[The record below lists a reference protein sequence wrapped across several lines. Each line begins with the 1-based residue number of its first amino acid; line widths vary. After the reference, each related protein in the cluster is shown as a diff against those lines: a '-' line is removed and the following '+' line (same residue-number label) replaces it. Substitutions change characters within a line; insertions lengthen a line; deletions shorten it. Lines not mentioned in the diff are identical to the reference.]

1 MSSGHRQNDQNRC
14 TADEA
19 FEVLRSISQN
29 RHVELRDIALEMIV
43 VVGGRPP
50 ASSPAAHDRSLDNR
64 AAAAV
69 GLGVA

>member
-43 VVGGRPP
+43 VGGRPP
-50 ASSPAAHDRSLDNR
+50 ASSPASHDRSLDNR